1 MQQALKVV
9 CEWGCGLRVC
19 KEEGEFAYG
28 ELLLMGEGAFV
39 YAFAEGVAGGVGL
52 SAAEEGEV
60 LAGSEFELEGAV
72 EFVEHVQ
79 VFVCPD
85 AYAEEVAF
93 VDLCGDVVRFCEEVG
108 FDCVEGLGERVV
120 LLVRGRAGVSVRVVF
135 VRGRV
140 VPA

>member
-1 MQQALKVV
+1 MQQALEVF

-19 KEEGEFAYG
+19 EEEGEFAYG
-28 ELLLMGEGAFV
+28 ELLLMGECAFV
-39 YAFAEGVAGGVGL
+39 NTFAEGVAGRVGL
-52 SAAEEGEV
+52 SASKEGEV
-60 LAGSEFELEGAV
+60 LAGGKFELKGAV

-108 FDCVEGLGERVV
+108 FDCVEGLGERVCTSWPW
-120 LLVRGRAGVSVRVVF
+120 ACWS
-135 VRGRV
+135 
-140 VPA
+140 